1 MNHPTS
7 TPSTTHVVSSVSYDS
22 ETDDDA
28 MASMMGLLDAPYVF
42 ELDIYSTRDQLPQ
55 TLQLGDFHM
64 FENAACNFRDG
75 TVLGKPPRIVIP
87 TELRQFDTLLL
98 SIYLHTDYD
107 TTDPALRRSCSV
119 KAPIFCSEN
128 MKTTHGEIQHTH
140 PVKPHQLWVNT
151 NTLGVDFSVRFKKK
165 PWELSRKF
173 RKVTSTQ
180 WPTFIIVAT
189 PAIDGIL
196 QPEKSIRTIA
206 FQVRSKEQVNRTSAA
221 RGLSGPVVTKKRRT
235 PQSEAAMRKLQKS
248 QSDIVQIRNEIL
260 KLEQHNKEYETR
272 FRFMMA
278 IADTD
283 PRFKQISTLM
293 ANSVA
298 QIRAMGIQR
307 NNKL

>member
-1 MNHPTS
+1 MSHPTL

-42 ELDIYSTRDQLPQ
+42 EIDVYSTRDQLPQ

-98 SIYLHTDYD
+98 SIYLHVDYD
-107 TTDPALRRSCSV
+107 TTDPAMQRSCLV

-140 PVKPHQLWVNT
+140 PVKPHQRWVRT
-151 NTLGVDFSVRFKKK
+151 NTLGVDFSVRFKKRQ
-165 PWELSRKF
+165 WELSRKF
-173 RKVTSTQ
+173 RKVSGTQ
-180 WPTFIIVAT
+180 WPTFTIVAT

-196 QPEKSIRTIA
+196 QPEQSIRTIA

-221 RGLSGPVVTKKRRT
+221 RGLSGPVATKKRRT
-235 PQSEAAMRKLQKS
+235 PQSEAAMRRLQKY

-260 KLEQHNKEYETR
+260 KLNQHNKEYETR

-283 PRFKQISTLM
+283 HRFTQISTLM
-293 ANSVA
+293 ASSVA
-298 QIRAMGIQR
+298 QIRAMGMQR

>member
-42 ELDIYSTRDQLPQ
+42 ELDVYATRDQLPQ

-293 ANSVA
+293 ANNVA